1 MLDTW
6 VREWMLI
13 LEPRWLAPAKRL
25 PTRRDAYNSPMPN
38 AFTLGFTAA
47 LGSAAMERIT
57 LLLNHVIA
65 AEPVATERL
74 RPHSGRSIQ
83 LEWTG
88 WPTLLP
94 APPLVAFSITPA
106 GLLEWCGEQAPAQP
120 DLRVSLD
127 ASNPLRLVGQWLSG
141 ERPKVGIDG
150 DSALATDVSWLI
162 DNLRWDI
169 EDDVARVIGQAPAH
183 ELARAASAIGAG
195 LREAVSTLQ
204 GLMPRGPR

>member
-1 MLDTW
+1 MIGRTPLSPHPF
-6 VREWMLI
+6 VAGR
-13 LEPRWLAPAKRL
+13 A
-25 PTRRDAYNSPMPN
+25 AYNSPMPTPFDA
-38 AFTLGFTAA
+38 AFGPRLSAA

-74 RPHSGRSIQ
+74 RPHSGRSLQ
-83 LEWTG
+83 LVWTG
-88 WPTLLP
+88 WPSLLP
-94 APPLVAFSITPA
+94 APPLVAFTVTPA

-120 DLRVSLD
+120 DLRVNLD
-127 ASNPLRLVGQWLSG
+127 ASNPLKLAGQWLTG
-141 ERPKVGIDG
+141 ERPQVVIEG

-183 ELARAASAIGAG
+183 ELARAASAVGAG
-195 LREAVSTLQ
+195 LREAVRTVQ
-204 GLMPRGPR
+204 GLVARGPR

>member
-1 MLDTW
+1 M
-6 VREWMLI
+6 I
-13 LEPRWLAPAKRL
+13 KRG
-25 PTRRDAYNSPMPN
+25 TKRAAYNSTMAN
-38 AFTLGFTAA
+38 AFNPGITAA

-83 LEWTG
+83 LQWTG
-88 WPTLLP
+88 WPGLLP
-94 APPLVAFSITPA
+94 APPVVAFTITPA

-120 DLRVSLD
+120 DLRVTID

-141 ERPKVGIDG
+141 ERPKVGIEG

-169 EDDVARVIGQAPAH
+169 EDDVARIIGQAPAH
-183 ELARAASAIGAG
+183 ELGRAASAVGAG
-195 LREAVSTLQ
+195 LREAVRALQ
-204 GLMPRGPR
+204 GLMARGPQ